1 MKEDNVILKIIQKAR
16 EYGCSVLL
24 DESLSKHTTFKIGG
38 PCKAFI
44 SINSSDSLSKLVKIA
59 DAENYPYF
67 VLGKGSNL
75 LFDDR
80 GFNGIIFHL
89 GSDFSGIKLKDD
101 TTISAEAG
109 CSLMNV
115 CRFAY
120 ENGLGGLEFA
130 FGIPGSVGGAVY
142 MNAGAYGGEIRDVLI
157 SAKAFDKNKVKEFE
171 AEDMN
176 LSYRHSVFQEN
187 GFVITEAVFK
197 LVKKD
202 KSEIKALMDDY
213 LNRRKEKQ
221 PLEFPN
227 GGSTFKRPTGQFA
240 GKLIQDSGLRG
251 FSVGDA
257 QVSNKHCGFV
267 INKGNAT
274 FEDVTTLIQ
283 KVQETVKEKTGFFL
297 ECEVEII
304 RFNDELNSEF

>member
-1 MKEDNVILKIIQKAR
+1 MKDDNIIKIIQKAE
-16 EYGCSVLL
+16 EYGCEVLK
-24 DESLSKHTTFKIGG
+24 DECLSNHTTFKIGG

-44 SINSSDSLSKLVKIA
+44 SVNSSECLEKLIKIA
-59 DAENYPYF
+59 DEEKYPYF
-67 VLGKGSNL
+67 ILGRGSNL
-75 LFDDR
+75 LFDDK
-80 GFNGIIFHL
+80 GFNGVVFHL
-89 GSDFSGIKLKDD
+89 GSDFSNIKLIDD
-101 TTISAEAG
+101 VTIHADAG

-142 MNAGAYGGEIRDVLI
+142 MNAGAYGGEIKDVLVA
-157 SAKAFDKNKVKEFE
+157 AKAFDKKQIKEFNLNE
-171 AEDMN
+171 MD
-176 LSYRHSVFQEN
+176 LSYRHSIFQEN
-187 GFVITEAVFK
+187 DFVITEAVFK

-227 GGSTFKRPTGQFA
+227 GGSTFKRPAGQYA

-251 FSVGDA
+251 FNVGDA
-257 QVSNKHCGFV
+257 EVSQKHCGFV
-267 INKGNAT
+267 INKGNAS
-274 FEDVTTLIQ
+274 FEDVTGLIKQ
-283 KVQETVKEKTGFFL
+283 VQEIVKAKTGFFL
-297 ECEVEII
+297 ECEVEIV
-304 RFNDELNSEF
+304 RYNED

>member
-1 MKEDNVILKIIQKAR
+1 MNEDNVIMKIIEKAK
-16 EYGCSVLL
+16 EYGCNVLL
-24 DESLSKHTTFKIGG
+24 DECLCKHTTFKIGG

-44 SINSSDSLSKLVKIA
+44 SINSSESLSKLIKIA
-59 DAENYPYF
+59 DEESYPYF

-80 GFNGIIFHL
+80 GFNGVVFHL
-89 GSDFSGIKLKDD
+89 GADFSGIRLIDD
-101 TTISAEAG
+101 TTIQAEAG

-120 ENGLGGLEFA
+120 ENGLSGLEFA

-142 MNAGAYGGEIRDVLI
+142 MNAGAYGGEIKDVLV
-157 SAKAFDKNKVKEFE
+157 SAKAFDKKNVTEFN
-171 AEDMN
+171 AEDMD
-176 LSYRHSVFQEN
+176 LSYRHSIFQEN
-187 GFVITEAVFK
+187 GCIITEAVFR
-197 LVKKD
+197 LDKKD
-202 KSEIKALMDDY
+202 KVEIKALMDDY

-251 FSVGDA
+251 FSVGGA
-257 QVSNKHCGFV
+257 EVSSKHCGFV

-274 FEDVTTLIQ
+274 FEDVTGLIK

-297 ECEVEII
+297 ECEVEIVNY
-304 RFNDELNSEF
+304 NDEIK

>member
-1 MKEDNVILKIIQKAR
+1 MKDDNVIKLIQKAE
-16 EYGCSVLL
+16 EYGCAVLKN
-24 DESLSKHTTFKIGG
+24 EPLSNHTTFKIGG

-44 SINSSDSLSKLVKIA
+44 SVNSSESLKELIKFA
-59 DAENYPYF
+59 DEEKYPYF
-67 VLGKGSNL
+67 ILGRGSNL

-80 GFNGIIFHL
+80 GFNGIVFHL
-89 GSDFSGIKLKDD
+89 GSDFSNIKLIDE
-101 TTISAEAG
+101 TTIRADAG

-142 MNAGAYGGEIRDVLI
+142 MNAGAYGGEIKDVLA
-157 SAKAFDKNKVKEFE
+157 SAKAFDKQKIKEFSINE
-171 AEDMN
+171 MD
-176 LSYRHSVFQEN
+176 LSYRHSIFQEN

-197 LVKKD
+197 LAKKD
-202 KSEIKALMDDY
+202 KKEIKTLMDDY
-213 LNRRKEKQ
+213 LRRRKEKQ
-221 PLEFPN
+221 PLEFAN
-227 GGSTFKRPTGQFA
+227 GGSTFKRPEGQFA

-251 FSVGDA
+251 YSIGDA
-257 QVSNKHCGFV
+257 EVSQKHCGFV

-274 FEDVTTLIQ
+274 YKDVTELIK

-297 ECEVEII
+297 QCEVETVKYNEEI
-304 RFNDELNSEF
+304 N